1 MRPTETA
8 HATRN
13 EKAER
18 NATRHKYIRKLE
30 LLLERD
36 ERTETYTAGRL
47 YADGKHVCDTV
58 EDTDR
63 DANRNGVF
71 DGAEQKVYAKTA
83 IPNGRY
89 RVTLEH
95 SPRFSP
101 RYDGRRVPTLHGVP
115 HFTNVLIHTGN
126 TADDSAGC
134 IIVGKRAG
142 AGVVQHSK
150 ATFIDALLPLL
161 FDAER
166 RGEEIYITVL

>member
-1 MRPTETA
+1 M
-8 HATRN
+8 
-13 EKAER
+13 
-18 NATRHKYIRKLE
+18 E
-30 LLLERD
+30 LLLERE

-101 RYDGRRVPTLHGVP
+101 RYDGRRVPTLHAVP

-134 IIVGKRAG
+134 IIVGIRAG
-142 AGVVQHSK
+142 NGVVQHSK
-150 ATFIDALLPLL
+150 ATFLDVLLPLL
-161 FDAER
+161 FAAEK
-166 RGEEIYITVL
+166 RGDEIWITVL